1 MICIKANWWPHVT
14 NLRPFFQ
21 ENHFEVK
28 IIFVL
33 WNEPETTKFYHSNN
47 TDAKNTRKRW
57 KTAQSLSYN
66 SSEKG
71 LIQVDFD
78 VDIPILCTCVL
89 GTKIKKKRE
98 SQTRFKFYHFK
109 PILPLTVLLPW
120 PLVWG
125 EESTKPLKPPFH
137 RREK

>member
-1 MICIKANWWPHVT
+1 MICIKANWWPDVT

-47 TDAKNTRKRW
+47 TDAKNTRKCW

-78 VDIPILCTCVL
+78 VDIPILRTSVL
-89 GTKIKKKRE
+89 GTKIKKKKGLKQGLNSTIL
-98 SQTRFKFYHFK
+98 SQSYHWRYYC
-109 PILPLTVLLPW
+109 PDPLFGGRSSQNP
-120 PLVWG
+120 
-125 EESTKPLKPPFH
+125 
-137 RREK
+137 